1 MVVLY
6 FSEIALEDMEW
17 FEAFVGVVT
26 PQIDNPPR
34 FWLPP
39 YDTDGD
45 ASSVTKPPVEFSHSA
60 FSAWLLKSPTTHSA
74 NG

>member
-6 FSEIALEDMEW
+6 FSEFTLELIERA
-17 FEAFVGVVT
+17 EAFMGVVS

-60 FSAWLLKSPTTHSA
+60 FSPWLLKSPTTHSA